1 MLKLGLFGSGA
12 SLLLTF
18 GCVWVDVKTCLFL
31 VVRRE
36 VEEFLMGQFI
46 FKKTITY
53 IPEQKHKA
61 NRMKVVARGL
71 TQAEAVAMVK
81 LLKATS

>member
-1 MLKLGLFGSGA
+1 MKKKWFDKRAEDGRE
-12 SLLLTF
+12 
-18 GCVWVDVKTCLFL
+18 WV

-61 NRMKVVARGL
+61 NRMNVVARGM
-71 TQAEAVAMVK
+71 TKAEAIAMVK
-81 LLKATS
+81 LLEATS

>member
-1 MLKLGLFGSGA
+1 MKKQWFDKRAEDGRE
-12 SLLLTF
+12 
-18 GCVWVDVKTCLFL
+18 WV

-61 NRMKVVARGL
+61 NRMNVVARGM
-71 TQAEAVAMVK
+71 TKAEAIAMVK
-81 LLKATS
+81 LLEATS

>member
-1 MLKLGLFGSGA
+1 MRKQWFDKRAEDGRE
-12 SLLLTF
+12 
-18 GCVWVDVKTCLFL
+18 WV

-36 VEEFLMGQFI
+36 VEEFLMGQLI

>member
-1 MLKLGLFGSGA
+1 MKKQWFDKRAEDGRE
-12 SLLLTF
+12 
-18 GCVWVDVKTCLFL
+18 WV

-36 VEEFLMGQFI
+36 VEEFLIGQFI

-61 NRMKVVARGL
+61 NRMNVVARGL
-71 TQAEAVAMVK
+71 TKAEALAMVK
-81 LLKATS
+81 LLEAFKQAGSV

>member
-1 MLKLGLFGSGA
+1 MKKQWFDKRAEDGRE
-12 SLLLTF
+12 
-18 GCVWVDVKTCLFL
+18 WV

-61 NRMKVVARGL
+61 NRMNVVARGL
-71 TQAEAVAMVK
+71 TKAEALAMVK
-81 LLKATS
+81 LLEATS

>member
-1 MLKLGLFGSGA
+1 MKKQWFDKRAEDGRE
-12 SLLLTF
+12 
-18 GCVWVDVKTCLFL
+18 WV

-61 NRMKVVARGL
+61 NRMNVVARGL
-71 TQAEAVAMVK
+71 TKAEALAMVK